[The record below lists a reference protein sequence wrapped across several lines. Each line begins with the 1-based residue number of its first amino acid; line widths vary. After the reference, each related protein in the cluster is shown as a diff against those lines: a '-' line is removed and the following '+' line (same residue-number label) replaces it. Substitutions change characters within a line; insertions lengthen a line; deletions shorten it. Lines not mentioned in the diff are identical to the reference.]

1 MSVVYSGLPAREI
14 ARELE
19 LPVRPA
25 RLRLSAG
32 RAGFR
37 VYLAD
42 GETGAELFHVITCR
56 TMYRAGLAVR
66 GVLGRAGWDL
76 VRDGAPGI
84 IVREVE
90 VNVPLSAASL
100 EGGEL

>member
-37 VYLAD
+37 VWLAD
-42 GETGAELFHVITCR
+42 GETGAELFHVVTAR

-76 VRDGAPGI
+76 ERDGLPGLV
-84 IVREVE
+84 VREVE
-90 VNVPLSAASL
+90 ISVPLSAATV
-100 EGGEL
+100 